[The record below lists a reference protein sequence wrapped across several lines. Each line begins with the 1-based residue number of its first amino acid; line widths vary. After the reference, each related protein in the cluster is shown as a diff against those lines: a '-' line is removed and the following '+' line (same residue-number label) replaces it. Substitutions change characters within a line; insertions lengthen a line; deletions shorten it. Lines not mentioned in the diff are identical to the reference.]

1 MLELT
6 RTPRTDGMV
15 EIMAVVPLER
25 GDAVAPAIAEAAIPN
40 IPAEQ
45 VFPDSTPGTV
55 LRGARG
61 LRGMTQATLAAAIG
75 VHVANI
81 SEMERGLRT
90 IGKEMAK
97 RLSKALSLSYKAFL

>member
-6 RTPRTDGMV
+6 KKPRTDGMV
-15 EIMAVVPLER
+15 EITAVVPKECGMAVER
-25 GDAVAPAIAEAAIPN
+25 AIAEALEPN
-40 IPAEQ
+40 VPAHH

-61 LRGMTQATLAAAIG
+61 LRSMTQARLAVAIG
-75 VHVANI
+75 VHVTNI
-81 SEMERGLRT
+81 SEMERGLRP

-97 RLSKALSLSYKAFL
+97 RLAKALDMPYKAFL